1 MSIALLAIR
10 TSDCDTV
17 KREASVTLTDTDPPC
32 AEVISTLPEAHPV
45 PDEIE
50 TLPPAARAL
59 SALQPALNDK
69 LPPAPLS
76 PAPAPTVTEPPAPPE
91 ALPVSIDN
99 APELP
104 PAERPLLTLTSPLL
118 LPAPL
123 ALAEPT
129 ATLPLELDELTPL
142 VTLTLPPLRLPP

>member
-1 MSIALLAIR
+1 MRAPIQ
-10 TSDCDTV
+10 
-17 KREASVTLTDTDPPC
+17 
-32 AEVISTLPEAHPV
+32 
-45 PDEIE
+45 
-50 TLPPAARAL
+50 LPPTLMARTPQGSQARTAQVDEML
-59 SALQPALNDK
+59 KTSQARTFADIPSEHK

-76 PAPAPTVTEPPAPPE
+76 PAPAPTVTDPPAPPE
-91 ALPVSIDN
+91 ALPVSIDS
-99 APELP
+99 APELLPADP
-104 PAERPLLTLTSPLL
+104 PVLTLTSPLL